1 MEKETLTS
9 QLETIGEQ
17 ILMVSRNELYLKMRF
32 MDVALSGYAFV
43 MDVGL
48 ETIGTDGL
56 AIYYHPQY
64 LGGLF
69 REDRILV
76 NRIYLHMVLHGIF
89 RHMLRRQGRE
99 DRLYN
104 LSCDIAVES
113 IIDGMNYRCV
123 LRSRSYIRRQM
134 YADLKR
140 QMKVLTAEKIY
151 QFLDAQGL
159 KLSWNGWSVIFV
171 WTAINIG
178 RRMTR
183 RSVRRLRISGRVS
196 ANRWR
201 RTWRHFP
208 RRHLQ
213 NQEVLWI
220 RSG

>member
-43 MDVGL
+43 MDIGL

-99 DRLYN
+99 ERLYN

-134 YADLKR
+134 YADLK
-140 QMKVLTAEKIY
+140 
-151 QFLDAQGL
+151 
-159 KLSWNGWSVIFV
+159 
-171 WTAINIG
+171 
-178 RRMTR
+178 
-183 RSVRRLRISGRVS
+183 
-196 ANRWR
+196 
-201 RTWRHFP
+201 
-208 RRHLQ
+208 
-213 NQEVLWI
+213 
-220 RSG
+220 

>member
-104 LSCDIAVES
+104 LSCDIAAES

-159 KLSWNGWSVIFV
+159 KEAELERLERDFCVDSGWD
-171 WTAINIG
+171 
-178 RRMTR
+178 
-183 RSVRRLRISGRVS
+183 
-196 ANRWR
+196 
-201 RTWRHFP
+201 
-208 RRHLQ
+208 
-213 NQEVLWI
+213 
-220 RSG
+220 